1 MISDFTRLIN
11 PFNSL
16 AARIGWIFGV
26 LSMLSALLIGQIVGG
41 ISRRAVEHDIGQLY
55 ADRAEHVLGEIDFKI
70 NSDLASLKTAASV
83 LGADGLTDNE
93 QSKIIVDAVHAN
105 LDGEVWVGVAD
116 LTGKIIAGDTDQFS
130 NVRVI
135 DRRWFT
141 SSTENAIIS
150 VSEDLPKN
158 ILIAKSVDGL
168 KFIVQAAPI
177 KDGGG
182 VSSGVAIAFVDMS
195 WIKKIWTEVNNANK
209 KQVDLYLY
217 SREGNLIFT
226 SAANHTEKENLID
239 PQIGSAI
246 IGAHNV
252 DLKDFFVTSYYL
264 TGYAAKLD
272 ASEIGGSGITAV
284 VRESLSTAY
293 QSAAATSHLIFYWCL
308 ALGLGLSMA
317 AAFATSLA
325 TMRLAKIA
333 VAASNLQKGAA
344 KEFVSLKGTDEAARI
359 SKSLAE
365 LFNQLKQSNSNLEDL
380 NQTLDQKVVDRTRE
394 VQRLS
399 EETRSA
405 AITRDRLRM
414 SRDLHDTL
422 AHSMLAMLTQIRLM
436 KKLHKVKPEL
446 LKDELELAEEAAQE
460 GLNKA
465 RDAVTELRYF
475 AVRDD
480 GLEPA
485 LRKLLARLKERVEIN
500 TSLYIDAAAASLAGP
515 KAETLFRV
523 AEEALHNV
531 EKHAK
536 AQNVSV
542 AVRYVE
548 HVDADHELSLIVE
561 DDGVGFDV
569 SKDKLGHFG
578 LLGMREQAALISAK
592 LEISSS
598 ENNGTRVK
606 LHIGV

>member
-1 MISDFTRLIN
+1 MISKFARLLN
-11 PFNSL
+11 PLNSL
-16 AARIGWIFGV
+16 AARIGWIFGI

-41 ISRRAVEHDIGQLY
+41 ISRRAVERDIGQLY
-55 ADRAEHVLGEIDFKI
+55 ADRAEHVLGKIDFKI

-83 LGADGLTDNE
+83 LGADGLTDRE
-93 QSKIIVDAVHAN
+93 QSKIIVEAIHSN

-116 LTGKIIAGDTDQFS
+116 LTGKIIAGDTPQLE
-130 NVRVI
+130 NVEVF

-141 SSTENAIIS
+141 TSTENSIVS

-158 ILIAKSVDGL
+158 VSIMNSDKNL
-168 KFIVQAAPI
+168 KFIAQATPI

-182 VSSGVAIAFVDMS
+182 VSSGVAIAFIDMS
-195 WIKKIWTEVNNANK
+195 WIKNIWSESDNTNR
-209 KQVDLYLY
+209 QLVDLFLY
-217 SREGNLIFT
+217 SRDGKLIFA
-226 SAANHTEKENLID
+226 SATNNTEQENLID
-239 PQIGSAI
+239 PQIEGAI
-246 IGAHNV
+246 VNAHDNS
-252 DLKDFFVTSYYL
+252 LKDFFVTPVYL

-272 ASEIGGSGITAV
+272 VSELGGSGITAV
-284 VRESLSTAY
+284 IREPLSSAY
-293 QSAAATSHLIFYWCL
+293 QSAAETSRLISYWCL
-308 ALGLGLSMA
+308 ALGLGLSLA

-325 TMRLAKIA
+325 TDRLAKIA
-333 VAASNLQKGAA
+333 LAASNLQTGASNV
-344 KEFVSLKGTDEAARI
+344 FVPLKGTDEAARI
-359 SKSLAE
+359 SKSLAD
-365 LFNQLKQSNSNLEDL
+365 LFNQLKQSNSNLEDM
-380 NQTLDQKVVDRTRE
+380 NQTLDQKVMERTRE

-405 AITRDRLRM
+405 AVTRDRLRM

-436 KKLHKVKPEL
+436 KKIYRVKPEML
-446 LKDELELAEEAAQE
+446 EHELILAEEAAQE

-465 RDAVTELRYF
+465 RGAVTELRYF

-500 TSLYIDAAAASLAGP
+500 TQLDVDRAAASLAGP

-536 AQNVSV
+536 AQNVNV
-542 AVRYVE
+542 LVCLVE
-548 HVDADHELSLIVE
+548 RIESDHELSLVVE

-569 SKDKLGHFG
+569 SEKKSGHFG
-578 LLGMREQAALISAK
+578 LLGMQEQAALISAK
-592 LEISSS
+592 LEISSG
-598 ENNGTRVK
+598 EKKGTRVQ